1 MCCRVVG
8 WVQAALVVRKFLTK
22 NTEIFVMEEP
32 EVSLSNALRRLIQK
46 RFTEKVAEK
55 SNDTK
60 SEPGGGKAGDKS
72 EKQPTS
78 LLASARL
85 NRVSQARG

>member
-1 MCCRVVG
+1 M
-8 WVQAALVVRKFLTK
+8 QAALVVRKFLTK

-60 SEPGGGKAGDKS
+60 SEPGGGKAADKS

-85 NRVSQARG
+85 NRVSQGRG